1 MPDGGV
7 SIEGEGMAA
16 QQLELDFES
25 AIALAR
31 QDPFQIELRELL
43 AQFEPSL
50 EGLERE
56 VKLRLAGDGLMAMA
70 EVLQQKAEAM
80 YQDWCDR
87 HNDEGPIPDEDFLV
101 GLVQETMFLDIS
113 GVVRS
118 PKGRRKVEA
127 EEDIDSTVTEMDKEE
142 LLLLLEA
149 AEVEVDPEPLMS
161 IEKLEY
167 DESVSD
173 WILVIRAWLNSI
185 ELEQADLLEIIRG
198 TAMSPARVWM
208 ALLLG
213 GFKLENQGDFYQG
226 RVLVG

>member
-1 MPDGGV
+1 ML
-7 SIEGEGMAA
+7 
-16 QQLELDFES
+16 QLELDFES

-31 QDPFQIELRELL
+31 QDPFQMELRELL
-43 AQFEPSL
+43 EQFEPSL

-87 HNDEGPIPDEDFLV
+87 HNDEGPIPDEDFLA

-118 PKGRRKVEA
+118 PKGRRKVEPDEL
-127 EEDIDSTVTEMDKEE
+127 EEVDSSVAEMDKEE
-142 LLLLLEA
+142 LLMLLAA
-149 AEVEVDPEPLMS
+149 AEVDVDPDPPMT
-161 IEKLEY
+161 IEQLEY
-167 DESVSD
+167 DEDISA
-173 WILVIRAWLNSI
+173 WIAAVRSWLEVTGLGQAELMEVI
-185 ELEQADLLEIIRG
+185 QG
-198 TAMSPARVWM
+198 TAMSPVRVWM

-213 GFKLENQGDFYQG
+213 GFRLESQGDFYEG
-226 RVLVG
+226 AVLVG